1 MQSFVRSIL
10 IFVLK
15 RSKGEAESIK
25 GRKIKP
31 RKETFCFKKNLNKN
45 GKNGQR
51 DSTLHCVLLYTYI
64 HQKHVDH
71 SIRSIPIIIPTS
83 ET

>member
-1 MQSFVRSIL
+1 MSLKQNLSNLSQTIL
-10 IFVLK
+10 
-15 RSKGEAESIK
+15 EE
-25 GRKIKP
+25 KP

-71 SIRSIPIIIPTS
+71 SIRSIPIILPTS